1 MVAENPHSRYD
12 GLSMTKELDA
22 MTTERAPI
30 SPASPAAQS
39 KASAQPAPRPT
50 PAWRATLWAVAA
62 CGAALSVAYFGTYQ
76 SMVETWKRSETF
88 AHGFVVVPIVV
99 WLVWRKRGDLMRVQP
114 SPSLWGLPLIAG
126 LSLAWLGGWAANVLA
141 VQQLAVVFLVP
152 ALLFTLAGPA
162 AVRTLAFPLAF
173 LLFAVPVGEFFV
185 PVLTDYTARVTVA
198 GLQLVGVPVSQ
209 EGLYFRVPGGHW
221 EISKACSG
229 IRYLMS
235 TVAVGAL
242 FAHLNFRTKVRRL
255 QFLALSVVV
264 PIVANWIR
272 AFLIVMTGYL
282 SDMKLATGVDHI
294 IYGWIFFS
302 FITLGLC
309 WFGTRWREPD
319 APPEPASLPAPSPT
333 RQFRRGALWAAGV
346 LSLAL
351 LVAPPAWA
359 QHVDRMTESLLPRP
373 AAIAP
378 LALSPWRGPFT
389 TEDTWQPV
397 FADPDDQTR
406 KVYRHGSDA
415 VHYFAAYY
423 GKQRQGAELI
433 NSVNRVYD
441 RKTWRRVSET
451 ERSVPLGGR
460 TLRVIETSLYLESV
474 YGPQRRIVWHWYSVG
489 GNPTT
494 NPYLAKFLDAR
505 SKVQGTAG
513 GSAVVAVASDYETR
527 PEAAREVL
535 RDFLGTHLSSIERG
549 LRKVARGT
557 AGE

>member
-1 MVAENPHSRYD
+1 
-12 GLSMTKELDA
+12 
-22 MTTERAPI
+22 MTTERAPA
-30 SPASPAAQS
+30 SSASPATEA
-39 KASAQPAPRPT
+39 KATVEPTRRPT
-50 PAWRATLWAVAA
+50 PAWRATLWAAAA
-62 CGAALSVAYFGTYQ
+62 CALALSVAYFATYR

-88 AHGFVVVPIVV
+88 AHGFVVVPIVA
-99 WLVWRKRGDLMRVQP
+99 WLVWRKVGELMRVAP
-114 SPSLWGLPLIAG
+114 SPALWGLPLVG
-126 LSLAWLGGWAANVLA
+126 VLSLAWLGGWAANVLA
-141 VQQLAVVFLVP
+141 VQQLAAVFLIP
-152 ALLFTLAGPA
+152 AVILTLAGPA

-173 LLFAVPVGEFFV
+173 LLFAVPVGEFIV
-185 PVLTDYTARVTVA
+185 PLLTDYTARVTVA

-229 IRYLMS
+229 IRYLMA

-242 FAHLNFRTKVRRL
+242 FAHLNFRTRKRRL

-309 WFGTRWREPD
+309 WFGARWREPD
-319 APPEPASLPAPSPT
+319 AAPEPVPFSASDPGTSSP
-333 RQFRRGALWAAGV
+333 FRRGALWAAV
-346 LSLAL
+346 ALAL
-351 LVAPPAWA
+351 VLLTAPPAWA

-378 LALSPWRGPFT
+378 MALSPWRGPFT

-406 KVYRHGSDA
+406 KVYRHGTDA

-441 RKTWRRVSET
+441 RKTWRRISET

-474 YGPQRRIVWHWYSVG
+474 YGPQRRIVWHWYFVG

-535 RDFLGTHLSSIERG
+535 KDFLGTHLFSIERG

-557 AGE
+557 AQ